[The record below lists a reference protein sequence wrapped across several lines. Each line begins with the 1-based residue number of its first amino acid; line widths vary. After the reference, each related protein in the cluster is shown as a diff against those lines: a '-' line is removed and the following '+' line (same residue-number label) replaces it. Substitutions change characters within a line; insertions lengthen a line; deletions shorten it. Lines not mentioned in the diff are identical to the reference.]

1 MYLHI
6 LNVNTLSIINQGHAR
21 THLKE
26 IMKRKNLLQVMFYFK
41 ISFIS
46 INENVTYEVYPDK
59 GLTFW
64 CLSKS
69 HGSHR

>member
-6 LNVNTLSIINQGHAR
+6 LNVNSLSIINQGHAR

-46 INENVTYEVYPDK
+46 INENVTYEV
-59 GLTFW
+59 
-64 CLSKS
+64 
-69 HGSHR
+69 